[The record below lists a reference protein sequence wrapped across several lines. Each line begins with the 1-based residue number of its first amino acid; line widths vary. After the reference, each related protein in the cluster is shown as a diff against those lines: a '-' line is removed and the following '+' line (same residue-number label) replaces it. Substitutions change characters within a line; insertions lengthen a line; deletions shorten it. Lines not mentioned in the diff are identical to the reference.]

1 MVAYLLR
8 HLPNKRKKAHP
19 VRHNTDEE
27 RLKIHTWN
35 LLKGIDKQ
43 KRQNYAGTARH
54 GTGGIVA
61 LTLHLVNLLF
71 VIDL

>member
-19 VRHNTDEE
+19 VRNNTDEE

-43 KRQNYAGTARH
+43 KRQNYAGT
-54 GTGGIVA
+54 GGIVA